1 MSQFY
6 LSIKGVRQGQF
17 KGTPNLR
24 NSNDWM
30 TGTRFSMQVD
40 VPYDQMV
47 RGADVTLYLSLNQS
61 GPAETEEQ
69 RVRAA
74 AEKAS
79 CIGVAPRQAENSRC
93 FLTRL
98 EAFLHRLGLGRNL
111 LRERTQFLA
120 LVPLPRTACANC
132 NDENVARAAIKRW
145 PVALIC
151 VIFATL

>member
-1 MSQFY
+1 
-6 LSIKGVRQGQF
+6 
-17 KGTPNLR
+17 
-24 NSNDWM
+24 
-30 TGTRFSMQVD
+30 
-40 VPYDQMV
+40 MV

-61 GPAETEEQ
+61 GPADTEEQ

-98 EAFLHRLGLGRNL
+98 EAFL
-111 LRERTQFLA
+111 A
-120 LVPLPRTACANC
+120 SVPLPRNACANC

-151 VIFATL
+151 VIFATLEFFSGSHSAGQIF